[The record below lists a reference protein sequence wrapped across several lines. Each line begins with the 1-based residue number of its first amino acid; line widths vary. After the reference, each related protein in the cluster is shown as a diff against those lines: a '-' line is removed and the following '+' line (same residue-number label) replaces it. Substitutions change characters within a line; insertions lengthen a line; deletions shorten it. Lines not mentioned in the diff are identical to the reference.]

1 MMKKIFL
8 LLLLM
13 TVFSS
18 ADISLKEIENM
29 VTKIHEKREGVKLET
44 LETTL
49 EPFVRVAENNTTI
62 ILDPVTKKKEEK
74 LVLHSIVNGKAYI
87 NDSWSVL
94 DDQIMGYTLKFIG
107 QRGVVLR
114 NGNHIKK
121 LYLRKER
128 DSFITLEER

>member
-1 MMKKIFL
+1 MKKIFL
-8 LLLLM
+8 LLLSL

-18 ADISLKEIENM
+18 ADISLKDIENM
-29 VTKIHEKREGVKLET
+29 VIKIHQKREGVKLET
-44 LETTL
+44 LDTTL
-49 EPFVRVAENNTTI
+49 EPFVRVAENNTSI

-74 LVLHSIVNGKAYI
+74 LVLHAIVNGKAYI
-87 NDSWSVL
+87 NDSWSAL

-128 DSFITLEER
+128 DNFITLEER

>member
-8 LLLLM
+8 LLLLL
-13 TVFSS
+13 TVFST
-18 ADISLKEIENM
+18 ADISLKQIEDM
-29 VTKIHEKREGVKLET
+29 VTKIHQKREGVKLET
-44 LETTL
+44 LDNIV

-62 ILDPVTKKKEEK
+62 ILEPVTKKKEEK
-74 LVLHSIVNGKAYI
+74 LVLHAIVNGKAYI

-128 DSFITLEER
+128 DNFITLEER

>member
-1 MMKKIFL
+1 MKKIFL

-18 ADISLKEIENM
+18 AELSLKDIENM
-29 VTKIHEKREGVKLET
+29 VIKIHQQREGVKLET
-44 LETTL
+44 LDTTL
-49 EPFVRVAENNTTI
+49 EPFVRVVENNTTI

-87 NDSWSVL
+87 NDSWIDL

>member
-1 MMKKIFL
+1 MKKIFL

-18 ADISLKEIENM
+18 AELSLKDIENM
-29 VTKIHEKREGVKLET
+29 VTKIHQKREGVKLET
-44 LETTL
+44 LDTTL
-49 EPFVRVAENNTTI
+49 EPFVRVAENNTTV

-74 LVLHSIVNGKAYI
+74 LVLHAIVNGKAYI

-94 DDQIMGYTLKFIG
+94 DDQIMGYRLKFIG